1 MTAHLTRALPK
12 RSHLVALAVMAA
24 LVAALFSAFGT
35 SQAAN
40 LGDCD
45 EAAINYLWVG
55 DTCSLTGIT
64 DNLDLTVSDGDDAIV
79 DVGSNEDDDDADDD
93 NRTITAID
101 VGGTA
106 DEPVVVTADTD
117 TYEIVVLAAPEIV
130 FDDTDGIVAA
140 GTKVVVSVKNLA
152 AKTGHISDTISDPD
166 PDAADGSTVSGG
178 YLQLSLPAGL
188 YTLVPQPLAS
198 PPLPKREQGAN
209 LIRTDGETE
218 SSKVTIETTGTP
230 EDDYEITVVI
240 LATGIDTDTETDGIQ
255 QTRDAAITLTK
266 TLTVGDAGTAVDEV
280 ILSLGD
286 RLITDDTDD
295 ETGTKSAGES
305 IEVDLTVNNSLG
317 NLANSGKLS
326 QIILSTVPAAGST
339 SGVSIKN
346 ADGDP
351 LATIAHPSA
360 TEKNPDLK
368 SKLTFYVSATKPGT
382 VAVNATVIGDAFVAA
397 EELEL
402 TFTGPSSSLDLGDAS
417 GNLYNQ
423 ATTAEDDNRDVIT
436 FTVSAQDT
444 EENKATIPNWT
455 ASVKGPDGKSVTGID
470 TERRDSAAGVTNAQ
484 LRVMATASAGAPLK
498 SGEYTV
504 TIRRGTQT
512 DSSTFNVVGAA
523 DSITA
528 EVDDNAPSVIGA
540 LVILSVT
547 ANDADGNPVA
557 DSTEVSVSNSD
568 TDVLSRVG
576 DTSNPRTKGG
586 KASATFAVVGNGH
599 TVLTVVIGT
608 KSTVAVVDSTATAGS
623 SAASTSCGAAGL
635 TSQRVN
641 DFSSWDS
648 SCTGSASVIFAELA
662 ARGATSFQLWNGRW
676 IRYSVV
682 DGQMVPGS
690 VDFTVTKGDILFI
703 GG

>member
-79 DVGSNEDDDDADDD
+79 DVGSNEDDDDADID

-101 VGGTA
+101 VGGT
-106 DEPVVVTADTD
+106 DDKPVVVTADTD

-140 GTKVVVSVKNLA
+140 GSRVVVSVKNLA
-152 AKTGHISDTISDPD
+152 AKAGFGAEGISVPD
-166 PDAADGSTVSGG
+166 PDSEGTLTVDGG
-178 YLQLSLPAGL
+178 YLALSLPAGI
-188 YTLVPQPLAS
+188 YTLVPQPDAS

-218 SSKVTIETTGTP
+218 SSKVTIETAGAP
-230 EDDYEITVVI
+230 EDDYVITVVI
-240 LATGIDTDTETDGIQ
+240 HATGDDTDDETDGNQ
-255 QTRDAAITLTK
+255 QTRAAITLTK

-351 LATIAHPSA
+351 LATIAHPST

-402 TFTGPSSSLDLGDAS
+402 TFTGPSSSLDPVSYTHLRAHETGR
-417 GNLYNQ
+417 NLVCRLLL
-423 ATTAEDDNRDVIT
+423 E
-436 FTVSAQDT
+436 
-444 EENKATIPNWT
+444 K
-455 ASVKGPDGKSVTGID
+455 KK
-470 TERRDSAAGVTNAQ
+470 
-484 LRVMATASAGAPLK
+484 
-498 SGEYTV
+498 
-504 TIRRGTQT
+504 
-512 DSSTFNVVGAA
+512 
-523 DSITA
+523 
-528 EVDDNAPSVIGA
+528 
-540 LVILSVT
+540 
-547 ANDADGNPVA
+547 
-557 DSTEVSVSNSD
+557 
-568 TDVLSRVG
+568 
-576 DTSNPRTKGG
+576 
-586 KASATFAVVGNGH
+586 
-599 TVLTVVIGT
+599 
-608 KSTVAVVDSTATAGS
+608 
-623 SAASTSCGAAGL
+623 
-635 TSQRVN
+635 
-641 DFSSWDS
+641 
-648 SCTGSASVIFAELA
+648 
-662 ARGATSFQLWNGRW
+662 
-676 IRYSVV
+676 
-682 DGQMVPGS
+682 
-690 VDFTVTKGDILFI
+690 
-703 GG
+703 

>member
-1 MTAHLTRALPK
+1 MDSGAY
-12 RSHLVALAVMAA
+12 LA
-24 LVAALFSAFGT
+24 
-35 SQAAN
+35 
-40 LGDCD
+40 
-45 EAAINYLWVG
+45 
-55 DTCSLTGIT
+55 
-64 DNLDLTVSDGDDAIV
+64 
-79 DVGSNEDDDDADDD
+79 
-93 NRTITAID
+93 
-101 VGGTA
+101 
-106 DEPVVVTADTD
+106 
-117 TYEIVVLAAPEIV
+117 
-130 FDDTDGIVAA
+130 
-140 GTKVVVSVKNLA
+140 
-152 AKTGHISDTISDPD
+152 
-166 PDAADGSTVSGG
+166 
-178 YLQLSLPAGL
+178 LSLPAGI
-188 YTLVPQPLAS
+188 YTLVPQPDAS

-218 SSKVTIETTGTP
+218 SSKVTIETAGAP
-230 EDDYEITVVI
+230 EDDYVITVVI
-240 LATGIDTDTETDGIQ
+240 HATGDDTDAETDGKQ
-255 QTRDAAITLTK
+255 QTRAAITLTK

-351 LATIAHPSA
+351 LATIAHPST

-444 EENKATIPNWT
+444 EENKAAIPNWT

-528 EVDDNAPSVIGA
+528 EVDDNSPSVIGA

-586 KASATFAVVGNGH
+586 KASATFAVVGSGH

-623 SAASTSCGAAGL
+623 SAASSSCGAAGL
-635 TSQRVN
+635 SSQRVN
-641 DFSSWDS
+641 DFSTWES

-662 ARGATSFQLWNGRW
+662 ARGATSLQLWNGRW
-676 IRYSVV
+676 IRYSTV

-690 VDFTVTKGDILFI
+690 VDFTVAKGDILFI